1 MNMKVAQEVAISIGY
16 FSDSKKSERASKSS
30 PISKKI
36 AQSGQPDLD
45 RSFLIKNISDGTI

>member
-1 MNMKVAQEVAISIGY
+1 MKVAQEVAISIGY